1 MVALNLALSKRRA
14 SQVKNF
20 LVSAYGIDKRRLMTT
35 GYGEYQPI
43 VSNQTAAGQA
53 LNRRV
58 EFVRIE

>member
-1 MVALNLALSKRRA
+1 M
-14 SQVKNF
+14 NF

-35 GYGEYQPI
+35 GYGEEQPI
-43 VSNQTAAGQA
+43 VSNETAAGQA

>member
-1 MVALNLALSKRRA
+1 VAVLSISKRRA
-14 SQVKNF
+14 EAVKNF
-20 LVSAYGIDKRRLMTT
+20 LVSAYGINKRRLMTT

-43 VSNQTAAGQA
+43 ASNQTAAGQA